1 MSSRM
6 SGGNQGYLTACSED
20 SHIDSNGEVSYT
32 TKKSDSADNVP
43 VSVSEQKLTSIK
55 IMSV

>member
-1 MSSRM
+1 M